1 MSMTWCGWRRAR
13 YWRLSSWSCGPAEHL
28 HLHCRIIE
36 IKNTWRRELV
46 VVVVVGVLEM
56 LWKGS
61 GGQGLHGAGE
71 QLHSFSPQGS
81 REPDATQNKQISRLT
96 HAPFDRELH
105 AIGILLQNVVRV
117 VSFVVTSVNAKQID
131 CVLF

>member
-56 LWKGS
+56 LREGS

-81 REPDATQNKQISRLT
+81 REPDATQNKQISRLA
-96 HAPFDRELH
+96 HAPFDRITCNWHLVSRSQST
-105 AIGILLQNVVRV
+105 ISGLL
-117 VSFVVTSVNAKQID
+117 
-131 CVLF
+131 